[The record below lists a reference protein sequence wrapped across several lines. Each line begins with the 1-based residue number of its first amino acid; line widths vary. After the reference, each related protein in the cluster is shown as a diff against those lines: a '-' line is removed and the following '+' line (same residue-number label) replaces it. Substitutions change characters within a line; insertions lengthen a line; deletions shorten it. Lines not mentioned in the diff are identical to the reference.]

1 MKTIKY
7 LILTVI
13 AIIVAILPCN
23 GATRRALVIGLGTQL
38 DKSWPKINGDRDV
51 APVVNMLKSNGFA
64 DITTLVNGQATKAAI
79 TGSFE
84 SLIDRA
90 GEGDVV
96 YIHFS
101 GHGQMMTDLDG
112 DEEDDKAE
120 AWIPYDAYMTYCS
133 SDRVE
138 KHLSDDEIA
147 VYMTRLR
154 SKVGDT
160 GVIAVIVDAC
170 HSGHSTRGDEADGDP
185 VVVRGVDTDF
195 KIPGKRE
202 ATHSRQSDET
212 WLTLSACRDYQLNQ
226 EYRGNGKLSHILVNN
241 WRRYAGLSDEAIYN
255 SINDSYVT
263 RQYKSKREQNPELSG
278 QTGNVLSVIFRK
290 KWHLHP

>member
-13 AIIVAILPCN
+13 AVIVATLPCN
-23 GATRRALVIGLGTQL
+23 GATRRAVVIGLGTQL
-38 DKSWPKINGDRDV
+38 DKSWPKINGDKDV
-51 APVVNMLKSNGFA
+51 APVVDMLKCNGFT

-112 DEEDDKAE
+112 DEEDRKDE

-133 SDRVE
+133 SDRGE
-138 KHLSDDEIA
+138 RHLSDDEIA

-170 HSGHSTRGDEADGDP
+170 HSGHSTRGDEDGEDP

-195 KIPGKRE
+195 KIPGKRA
-202 ATHSRQSDET
+202 ATYSRQSDEL

-226 EYRGNGKLSHILVNN
+226 EYRGNGKLTHILVNH
-241 WRRYAGLSDEAIYN
+241 WRSYPGLSDEAIFN
-255 SINDSYVT
+255 SISNLYVT
-263 RQYKSKREQNPELSG
+263 RQYKSKSEQNPELSG
-278 QTGNVLSVIFRK
+278 KTGKVLSVIFRRK
-290 KWHLHP
+290 